1 MLGNPDTTV
10 VVPAYCESTVIA
22 GVVGGL
28 RASFDHVVVV
38 DDGSTDDTAEH
49 AASAGATVL
58 RHGVN
63 CGQGAAL
70 QTGITAALRRPG
82 CQYVVTFDA
91 DGQHQVEDAV
101 RLVERLRDGDLD
113 VAFGSR
119 SLDDRTRPPLLKRA
133 VLRAAVV
140 YTNAVTG
147 MRLTDAHN
155 GLRALTREAAAGLAI
170 QHDGMAHATEIVRHV
185 GRSGLRYAEVPVHIL
200 YTDYSRAKGQS
211 LWNSVNILF
220 DLLVR

>member
-10 VVPAYCESTVIA
+10 VVPAYCEAPVIGA
-22 GVVGGL
+22 VVTAL
-28 RASFDHVVVV
+28 RASFGYVVVV
-38 DDGSTDDTAEH
+38 DDGSTDGTA
-49 AASAGATVL
+49 ARAQAAGATVV

-70 QTGITAALRRPG
+70 QTGITAALRRSQ
-82 CQYVVTFDA
+82 CEYIVTFDA
-91 DGQHQVEDAV
+91 DGQHQVADAE
-101 RLVERLRDGDLD
+101 RLVARLRSGDVD

-119 SLDDRTRPPLLKRA
+119 SLDGRTRPPLLKRA
-133 VLRAAVV
+133 VLRAAVA

-155 GLRALTREAAAGLAI
+155 GLRALTRHAAEGLDI
-170 QHDGMAHATEIVRHV
+170 RHDGMAHATEVVRHV